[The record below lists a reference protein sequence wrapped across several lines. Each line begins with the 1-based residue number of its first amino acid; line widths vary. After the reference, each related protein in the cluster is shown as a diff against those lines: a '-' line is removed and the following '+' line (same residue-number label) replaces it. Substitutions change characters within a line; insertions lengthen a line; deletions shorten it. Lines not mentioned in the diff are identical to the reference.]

1 MQLRLIND
9 PSRMAQEAAED
20 GASVLRHAIGARG
33 EATAVTATGIG
44 ENGHLAFNDP
54 PADFDVGDPY
64 MYIAVTLDHACRR
77 QQLGEGWFGMLRD
90 VPVRAISMSIRQI
103 MRTECLLLSASGRRK
118 ADALCRAIEGP
129 VATSCPASIIQ
140 HHPRCTVYLDSAAA
154 SCLRHPPLQ
163 PNPA

>member
-1 MQLRLIND
+1 MQISLIND
-9 PSRMAQEAAED
+9 PSRKAREATED
-20 GASVLRHAIGARG
+20 CASALRQALAAPG

-44 ENGHLAFNDP
+44 ENRHLAFNDP

-64 MYIAVTLDHACRR
+64 IAVTLDDACRR
-77 QQLGEGWFGMLRD
+77 QQRGEVWFGMLRD

-103 MRTECLLLSASGRRK
+103 MRTECLLLSASGQRK
-118 ADALCRAIEGP
+118 AHALCRAIEGP